1 MLVVSIEPYIIL
13 PSFLRS
19 FQVFELQNDGNVKFT
34 VVGPDLEAGHQFQYT
49 VRPNVW
55 FGAYPTLDL
64 ASYASDGSAL
74 SKMPSRDPELHY
86 CFVGVTCAPA
96 YQYEDDELATR
107 DGIKSLA
114 PHAEPFINYL
124 TLS

>member
-1 MLVVSIEPYIIL
+1 M
-13 PSFLRS
+13 
-19 FQVFELQNDGNVKFT
+19 QDDGNVKFT
-34 VVGPDLEAGHQFQYT
+34 VVGPDLEVGHCLQYT
-49 VRPNVW
+49 VPPNVW

-74 SKMPSRDPELHY
+74 SKAPSRDPELHY
-86 CFVGVTCAPA
+86 CFVGVTCAPS

-107 DGIKSLA
+107 DGIKSIA

-124 TLS
+124 ILS